1 MPIVSYDVEI
11 LNNTKEIKN
20 IVSNTI
26 AIYNSA
32 LNYVC
37 DVVYD
42 NYNDISSFNNL
53 EARMYLERL
62 IHNTKNNIAK
72 YDFDSKYYK
81 FPCYLLRDIEAKA
94 IGHVS
99 SYIYI
104 FLI

>member
-1 MPIVSYDVEI
+1 MAIVSYDVEI
-11 LNNTKEIKN
+11 LNNTKEIRN
-20 IVSNTI
+20 IVANTLV
-26 AIYNSA
+26 IYNSA

-42 NYNDISSFNNL
+42 NFEIISSYKSL

-81 FPCYLLRDIEAKA
+81 LPSYLLRDIETKA
-94 IGHVS
+94 IGH
-99 SYIYI
+99 I

>member
-1 MPIVSYDVEI
+1 MSIVSYDVEI

-42 NYNDISSFNNL
+42 NYNDISSLNNL
-53 EARMYLERL
+53 EARMYLEQL

-81 FPCYLLRDIEAKA
+81 LPLAMLPK
-94 IGHVS
+94 
-99 SYIYI
+99 
-104 FLI
+104 